1 MLDVRTRISA
11 SRAAILSSAPPLLDA
26 NALLL
31 YCEQFQDGEDNEAQ
45 RNGEVDAMRD
55 ALHTCNPGNRLK
67 TWHLRAAN
75 TAADSWHAAG
85 TIPDPNRYNGNVKA
99 ASHDDYTLKQSAI
112 A

>member
-11 SRAAILSSAPPLLDA
+11 SRAAILTSAPPLLDA

-31 YCEQFQDGEDNEAQ
+31 YCEKFQDEEADEAH

-67 TWHLRAAN
+67 T
-75 TAADSWHAAG
+75 
-85 TIPDPNRYNGNVKA
+85 
-99 ASHDDYTLKQSAI
+99 
-112 A
+112 

>member
-31 YCEQFQDGEDNEAQ
+31 YCEKFQDEEAG
-45 RNGEVDAMRD
+45 NGEVDAMRD

-67 TWHLRAAN
+67 T
-75 TAADSWHAAG
+75 
-85 TIPDPNRYNGNVKA
+85 
-99 ASHDDYTLKQSAI
+99 
-112 A
+112 